1 MAVRDLSSGEG
12 GQVATTKAGEDNMAR
27 RQKEDVGAGIGEEAA
42 ETPNVLSPIV
52 GISREDVMSAIGAI
66 VGGAARNPFT
76 FMQHIGSFGRNVVD
90 IIGGQQKFAPEPKDR
105 RFTDRA
111 WQLSP
116 VYSRMMQGWLAFRS
130 EMHDF
135 IKSLELDPIEH
146 GRAMLVADIMI
157 DAVAPTN
164 SLVGNPS
171 AVKLAVDTGGLSL
184 VQGLR
189 HALDDLRHNHGM
201 PSQVDKTPFKVGEN
215 LATTE
220 GAVVYRNEMLELLQ
234 YTPKTDKVH
243 AMPLLFVPPQINK
256 YYVLDLTPEKSMSR
270 YLVDQGFQV
279 FVVSWR
285 NPGPEHRDWG
295 LADYVSAL
303 VDVIGV
309 VTSITGSDKV
319 NISGGCSG
327 GITTATL
334 LSYMAAKGDK
344 RVNSVTFW
352 VCVLDPRME
361 DSDVGVLVTKR
372 GIEMARKRSA
382 KKGVLAGSD
391 LSRVFAWLRPNDLIW
406 NYVVNNYLHG
416 QKPPAFDVLF
426 WNNDSTNL
434 TAALHSD
441 YLSLYETQPF
451 ANPGKEMILGQPID
465 LGKVDIDAF
474 IVGGVTDHITP
485 WKACYRTTQML
496 GGKRE
501 FVLSNSGHIQAI
513 LNPPGNPK
521 AKYFVNQ
528 NLPATADEWAAG
540 ASEVQGSW
548 WERWAIWLGER
559 SDEMVPAPKKLGSRK
574 FPAMDPAPGTY
585 VLG

>member
-1 MAVRDLSSGEG
+1 M
-12 GQVATTKAGEDNMAR
+12 MAR
-27 RQKEDVGAGIGEEAA
+27 RRDDIGAGIAEEAA

-52 GISREDVMSAIGAI
+52 GISREDVLAAIGSI
-66 VGGAARNPFT
+66 IGGAARNPFT
-76 FMQHIGSFGRNVVD
+76 FMQHVGSFGRNVVD
-90 IIGGQQKFAPEPKDR
+90 ILGGETKFAPEPKDR
-105 RFTDRA
+105 RFVDRA
-111 WQLSP
+111 WLLSP
-116 VYSRMMQGWLAFRS
+116 VYRRLMQGWLAFQS

-135 IKSLELDPIEH
+135 IKSLDLDPVEH

-157 DAVAPTN
+157 DALAPTN
-164 SLVGNPS
+164 SLPGNPS

-189 HALDDLRHNHGM
+189 HALDDLRNNHGM

-220 GAVVYRNEMLELLQ
+220 GAVVYRTEMLELLQ
-234 YTPKTDKVH
+234 YTPKTGNVR

-295 LADYVSAL
+295 LADYVAAL

-309 VTSITGSDKV
+309 VAAITGSEKV

-334 LSYMAAKGDK
+334 LSYLAAKNDR

-391 LSRVFAWLRPNDLIW
+391 LSRVFAWLRPNDLVW

-416 QKPPAFDVLF
+416 QKPPAFDVLY

-434 TAALHSD
+434 SAALHSD

-451 ANPGKEMILGQPID
+451 ANPGKESILGETID

-521 AKYFVNQ
+521 AKYFIND
-528 NLPATADEWAAG
+528 NLPATADEWAAS

-548 WERWAIWLGER
+548 WERWASWLNER
-559 SDEMVPAPKKLGSRK
+559 SGEEIPAPKKLGSRK
-574 FPAMDPAPGTY
+574 FKPMDPAPGTY

>member
-1 MAVRDLSSGEG
+1 MSKRRD
-12 GQVATTKAGEDNMAR
+12 DI
-27 RQKEDVGAGIGEEAA
+27 GAGIGEEAA

-52 GISREDVMSAIGAI
+52 GISREDVLSAIGSI
-66 VGGAARNPFT
+66 VGGAARQPFT

-90 IIGGQQKFAPEPKDR
+90 IVAGEDKFAPQPKDR
-105 RFTDRA
+105 RFVDQA
-111 WQLSP
+111 WQKSP
-116 VYSRMMQGWLAFRS
+116 VYRRLMQGWLAFQTEVHGFIRS
-130 EMHDF
+130 LD
-135 IKSLELDPIEH
+135 LDPIEH

-164 SLVGNPS
+164 TLVGNPS
-171 AVKLAVDTGGLSL
+171 AVKLALDTGGSSL
-184 VQGLR
+184 VQGFR
-189 HALDDLRHNHGM
+189 NAIDDLRNNHGM
-201 PSQVDKTPFKVGEN
+201 PSQVDKTPFKVGGN

-220 GAVVYRNEMLELLQ
+220 GAVVYRTEMLELLQ
-234 YTPKTDKVH
+234 YTPKTDTVH

-256 YYVLDLTPEKSMSR
+256 YYVLDLTPEKSMSQ
-270 YLVDQGFQV
+270 YLVRQGYQV

-309 VTSITGSDKV
+309 VCSITDSKKL

-334 LSYMAAKGDK
+334 LSHLAAKGDD

-434 TAALHSD
+434 TAGLHSD

-451 ANPGKEMILGQPID
+451 ANPGKEEILGYPID
-465 LGKVDIDAF
+465 LGKVSIDAF

-485 WKACYRTTQML
+485 WKACYRTTGML
-496 GGKRE
+496 GGKKE

-521 AKYFVNQ
+521 AKYFVNDK
-528 NLPATADEWAAG
+528 LPATADEWAAG
-540 ASEVQGSW
+540 ASEVMGSW
-548 WERWAIWLGER
+548 WERWAKWLGER
-559 SDEMVPAPKKLGSRK
+559 SGETVPTPKKLGNRK
-574 FPAMDPAPGTY
+574 YKPMDPAPGTY

>member
-1 MAVRDLSSGEG
+1 
-12 GQVATTKAGEDNMAR
+12 MAR
-27 RQKEDVGAGIGEEAA
+27 RRDDIGAGIAEEAA

-52 GISREDVMSAIGAI
+52 GISREDVLAAIGSI
-66 VGGAARNPFT
+66 IGGAARNPFT
-76 FMQHIGSFGRNVVD
+76 FMQHVGSFGRNVVD
-90 IIGGQQKFAPEPKDR
+90 ILGGETKFAPEPKDR
-105 RFTDRA
+105 RFVDRA
-111 WQLSP
+111 WLLSP
-116 VYSRMMQGWLAFRS
+116 VYRRLMQGWLAFQS

-135 IKSLELDPIEH
+135 IKSLDLDPVEH

-157 DAVAPTN
+157 DALAPTN
-164 SLVGNPS
+164 SLPGNPS

-189 HALDDLRHNHGM
+189 HALDDLRNNHGM

-220 GAVVYRNEMLELLQ
+220 GAVAYRTEMLELLQ
-234 YTPKTDKVH
+234 YTPKTGNVR

-295 LADYVSAL
+295 LADYVAAL

-309 VTSITGSDKV
+309 VAAITGSEKV

-334 LSYMAAKGDK
+334 LSYLAAKNDR

-391 LSRVFAWLRPNDLIW
+391 LSRVFAWLRPNDLVW

-416 QKPPAFDVLF
+416 QKPPAFDVLY

-434 TAALHSD
+434 SAALHSD

-451 ANPGKEMILGQPID
+451 ANPGKESILGETID

-521 AKYFVNQ
+521 AKYFIND
-528 NLPATADEWAAG
+528 NLPATADEWAAS

-548 WERWAIWLGER
+548 WERWASWLNER
-559 SDEMVPAPKKLGSRK
+559 SGEEIPAPKKLGSRK
-574 FPAMDPAPGTY
+574 FKPMDPAPGTY

>member
-1 MAVRDLSSGEG
+1 
-12 GQVATTKAGEDNMAR
+12 
-27 RQKEDVGAGIGEEAA
+27 
-42 ETPNVLSPIV
+42 
-52 GISREDVMSAIGAI
+52 
-66 VGGAARNPFT
+66 
-76 FMQHIGSFGRNVVD
+76 
-90 IIGGQQKFAPEPKDR
+90 
-105 RFTDRA
+105 
-111 WQLSP
+111 
-116 VYSRMMQGWLAFRS
+116 
-130 EMHDF
+130 
-135 IKSLELDPIEH
+135 
-146 GRAMLVADIMI
+146 
-157 DAVAPTN
+157 
-164 SLVGNPS
+164 
-171 AVKLAVDTGGLSL
+171 
-184 VQGLR
+184 
-189 HALDDLRHNHGM
+189 
-201 PSQVDKTPFKVGEN
+201 
-215 LATTE
+215 
-220 GAVVYRNEMLELLQ
+220 VVYRTEMLELLQ
-234 YTPKTDKVH
+234 YTPKTEKVH

-295 LADYVSAL
+295 LAGYVSAL
-303 VDVIGV
+303 VEVTGV
-309 VTSITGSDKV
+309 VTSITGSEKV

-334 LSYMAAKGDK
+334 LSYLAAKGDK

-382 KKGVLAGSD
+382 KKGILAGSD
-391 LSRVFAWLRPNDLIW
+391 LSRVFAWLRPNDLVW

-416 QKPPAFDVLF
+416 QKPPAFDVLY

-451 ANPGKEMILGQPID
+451 ANPGKESILGETIA
-465 LGKVDIDAF
+465 LGKVGIDAF
-474 IVGGVTDHITP
+474 IGGGVTDHITP

-521 AKYFVNQ
+521 AKYFVNDT
-528 NLPATADEWAAG
+528 LPPTADEWAAS
-540 ASEVQGSW
+540 ATEVQGSW
-548 WERWAIWLGER
+548 WERWAGWLNER
-559 SDEMVPAPKKLGSRK
+559 SGEE
-574 FPAMDPAPGTY
+574 
-585 VLG
+585 

>member
-1 MAVRDLSSGEG
+1 MSKRRD
-12 GQVATTKAGEDNMAR
+12 DI
-27 RQKEDVGAGIGEEAA
+27 GAGIGEEAA

-52 GISREDVMSAIGAI
+52 GISREDVLSAIGSI
-66 VGGAARNPFT
+66 VGGAARQPFT

-90 IIGGQQKFAPEPKDR
+90 IVAGEDKFAPQPKDR
-105 RFTDRA
+105 RFVDQA
-111 WQLSP
+111 WQKSP
-116 VYSRMMQGWLAFRS
+116 VYRRLMQGWLAFQTEVHGFIRS
-130 EMHDF
+130 LD
-135 IKSLELDPIEH
+135 LDPIEH

-164 SLVGNPS
+164 TLVGNPS
-171 AVKLAVDTGGLSL
+171 AVKLALDTGGSSL
-184 VQGLR
+184 VQGFR
-189 HALDDLRHNHGM
+189 NAIDDLRNNHGM
-201 PSQVDKTPFKVGEN
+201 PSQVDKTPFKVGGN

-220 GAVVYRNEMLELLQ
+220 GAVVYRTEMLELLQ
-234 YTPKTDKVH
+234 YTPKTDTVH

-256 YYVLDLTPEKSMSR
+256 YYVLDLTPEKSMSQ
-270 YLVDQGFQV
+270 YLVRQGYRV

-309 VTSITGSDKV
+309 VCSITDSKKL

-334 LSYMAAKGDK
+334 LSHLAAKGDD

-434 TAALHSD
+434 TAGLHSD

-451 ANPGKEMILGQPID
+451 ANPGKEEILGQPID
-465 LGKVDIDAF
+465 LGKVAIDAF

-485 WKACYRTTQML
+485 WEACYRTTKML
-496 GGKRE
+496 GGKKE

-521 AKYFVNQ
+521 AKYFVNDK
-528 NLPATADEWAAG
+528 LPDTADEWAAG
-540 ASEVQGSW
+540 ASEVMGSW
-548 WERWAIWLGER
+548 WERWASWLGER
-559 SDEMVPAPKKLGSRK
+559 SGETIPTPKKLGNRK
-574 FPAMDPAPGTY
+574 YKPMDPAPGTY

>member
-1 MAVRDLSSGEG
+1 
-12 GQVATTKAGEDNMAR
+12 MAR
-27 RQKEDVGAGIGEEAA
+27 RHREDVGSGIGEEAA

-52 GISREDVMSAIGAI
+52 GISREDVLSAIGSI
-66 VGGAARNPFT
+66 VGGAARQPFAV
-76 FMQHIGSFGRNVVD
+76 MQHIGSFGRSVVD
-90 IIGGQQKFAPEPKDR
+90 IVGGQTKFAPEPKDR
-105 RFTDRA
+105 RFVDAA
-111 WQLSP
+111 WQKSP
-116 VYSRMMQGWLAFRS
+116 LYRRVMQSWLAFRS
-130 EMHDF
+130 EAHGF
-135 IKSLELDPIEH
+135 IKSLDLDPVEH

-164 SLVGNPS
+164 SFVGNPS
-171 AVKLAVDTGGLSL
+171 AVKLALDTGGSSL
-184 VQGLR
+184 VQGFR
-189 HALDDLRHNHGM
+189 NALDDLRNNHGM
-201 PSQVDKTPFKVGEN
+201 PSQVDKAPFKVGEN
-215 LATTE
+215 LASTP
-220 GAVVYRNEMLELLQ
+220 GAVVYRTEMLELLQ
-234 YTPKTDKVH
+234 YAPKSGKVY

-295 LADYVSAL
+295 LADYVKAL
-303 VDVIGV
+303 VEVIGV
-309 VTSITGSDKV
+309 VCSITGSEKL

-334 LSYMAAKGDK
+334 LSYLAATGDT

-361 DSDVGVLVTKR
+361 DSDVGVLITKR

-382 KKGVLAGSD
+382 KKGILAGSD

-416 QKPPAFDVLF
+416 KKPPAFDVLF

-451 ANPGKEMILGQPID
+451 ANPGKEQILGEPID

-485 WKACYRTTQML
+485 WKACYRTTKML
-496 GGKRE
+496 GGKKE

-521 AKYFVNQ
+521 AKYFVNDK
-528 NLPATADEWAAG
+528 LPSTSDEWMAT

-548 WERWAIWLGER
+548 WERWGVWLGER
-559 SDEMVPAPKKLGSRK
+559 SGEMQPAPKRPGSRK
-574 FPAMDPAPGTY
+574 YKPLDPAPGTY

>member
-1 MAVRDLSSGEG
+1 M
-12 GQVATTKAGEDNMAR
+12 MAR
-27 RQKEDVGAGIGEEAA
+27 RRDDIGAGIAEEAA

-52 GISREDVMSAIGAI
+52 GISREDVLAAIGSI
-66 VGGAARNPFT
+66 IGGAARNPFT
-76 FMQHIGSFGRNVVD
+76 FMQHVGSFGRNVVD
-90 IIGGQQKFAPEPKDR
+90 ILGGETKFAPEPKDR
-105 RFTDRA
+105 RFVDRA
-111 WQLSP
+111 WLLSP
-116 VYSRMMQGWLAFRS
+116 VYRRLMQGWLAFQS

-135 IKSLELDPIEH
+135 IKSLDLDPVEH

-157 DAVAPTN
+157 DALAPTN
-164 SLVGNPS
+164 SLPGNPS

-189 HALDDLRHNHGM
+189 HALDDLRNNHGM

-220 GAVVYRNEMLELLQ
+220 GAVVYRTEMLELLQ
-234 YTPKTDKVH
+234 YTPKTGNVR

-295 LADYVSAL
+295 LADYVAAL

-309 VTSITGSDKV
+309 VTAITGSEKV

-334 LSYMAAKGDK
+334 LSYLAAKNDR

-391 LSRVFAWLRPNDLIW
+391 LSRVFAWLRPNDLVW

-416 QKPPAFDVLF
+416 QKPPAFDVLY

-434 TAALHSD
+434 SAALHSD

-451 ANPGKEMILGQPID
+451 ANPGKESILGETID

-521 AKYFVNQ
+521 AKYFIND
-528 NLPATADEWAAG
+528 NLPATADEWAAS

-548 WERWAIWLGER
+548 WERWASWLNER
-559 SDEMVPAPKKLGSRK
+559 SGEEIPAPKKLGSRK
-574 FPAMDPAPGTY
+574 FKPMDPAPGTY

>member
-1 MAVRDLSSGEG
+1 MAKRR
-12 GQVATTKAGEDNMAR
+12 EDI
-27 RQKEDVGAGIGEEAA
+27 VPGLGEEAA

-52 GISREDVMSAIGAI
+52 GISREDVLSAIGSI
-66 VGGAARNPFT
+66 VGGAARQPFT

-90 IIGGQQKFAPEPKDR
+90 IVGGGAKFAPQPKDR
-105 RFTDRA
+105 RFIDSA
-111 WQLSP
+111 WQKSP
-116 VYSRMMQGWLAFRS
+116 VYRRLMQGWLAFQT
-130 EMHDF
+130 EVHGF
-135 IKSLELDPIEH
+135 IKSLDLDPVEH

-164 SLVGNPS
+164 TFVGNPS
-171 AVKLAVDTGGLSL
+171 AVKLALDTGGSSL
-184 VQGLR
+184 VQGFR
-189 HALDDLRHNHGM
+189 NAIDDLRNNHGM
-201 PSQVDKTPFKVGEN
+201 PSQVDKSPFKVGEN
-215 LATTE
+215 IATTE
-220 GAVVYRNEMLELLQ
+220 GAVVYRTEMLELLQ
-234 YTPKTDKVH
+234 YTPQSGQVH

-270 YLVDQGFQV
+270 YLTTQGFQV

-295 LADYVSAL
+295 LAEYVAAL

-309 VTSITGSDKV
+309 VCAITSSDKV

-334 LSYMAAKGDK
+334 LSYLAAKGDK

-451 ANPGKEMILGQPID
+451 ANPGKEQILGEPID
-465 LGKVDIDAF
+465 LGKVEIDAF

-496 GGKRE
+496 GGNKE

-521 AKYFVNQ
+521 AKYFVNDK
-528 NLPATADEWAAG
+528 LPSTADEWAAG
-540 ASEVQGSW
+540 ASEVNGSW
-548 WERWAIWLGER
+548 WERWAKWLGER
-559 SDEMVPAPKKLGSRK
+559 SGEMQPASKKLGNRK
-574 FPAMDPAPGTY
+574 YKPLDAAPGTY

>member
-1 MAVRDLSSGEG
+1 
-12 GQVATTKAGEDNMAR
+12 MAR
-27 RQKEDVGAGIGEEAA
+27 RRDDIGAGIAEEAA

-52 GISREDVMSAIGAI
+52 GISREDVLAAIGSI
-66 VGGAARNPFT
+66 IGGAARNPFT
-76 FMQHIGSFGRNVVD
+76 FMQHVGSFGRNVVD
-90 IIGGQQKFAPEPKDR
+90 ILGGETKFAPEPKDR
-105 RFTDRA
+105 RFVDRA
-111 WQLSP
+111 WLLSP
-116 VYSRMMQGWLAFRS
+116 VYRRLMQGWLAFQS

-135 IKSLELDPIEH
+135 IKSLDLDPVEH

-157 DAVAPTN
+157 DALAPTN
-164 SLVGNPS
+164 SLPGNPS

-189 HALDDLRHNHGM
+189 HALDDLRNNHGM

-220 GAVVYRNEMLELLQ
+220 GAVVYRTEMLELLQ
-234 YTPKTDKVH
+234 YTPKTGNVR

-295 LADYVSAL
+295 LADYVAAL

-309 VTSITGSDKV
+309 VAAITGSEKV

-334 LSYMAAKGDK
+334 LSYLAAKNDR

-391 LSRVFAWLRPNDLIW
+391 LSRVFAWLRPNDLVW

-416 QKPPAFDVLF
+416 QKPPAFDVLY

-434 TAALHSD
+434 SAALHSD

-451 ANPGKEMILGQPID
+451 ANPGKESILGETID

-521 AKYFVNQ
+521 AKYFIND
-528 NLPATADEWAAG
+528 NLPATADEWAAS

-548 WERWAIWLGER
+548 WERWASWLNER
-559 SDEMVPAPKKLGSRK
+559 SGEEIPAPKKLGSRK
-574 FPAMDPAPGTY
+574 FKPMDPAPGTY